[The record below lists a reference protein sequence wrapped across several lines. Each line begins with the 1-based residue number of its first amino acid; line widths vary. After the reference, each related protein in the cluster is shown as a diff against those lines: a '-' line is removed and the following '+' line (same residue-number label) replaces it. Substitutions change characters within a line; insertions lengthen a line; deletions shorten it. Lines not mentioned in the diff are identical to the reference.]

1 MLSLTLKGHTVEDQ
15 KATMR
20 EPQAIQRLGIAFL
33 TWRRY
38 LASHLVPY
46 GITLKQVFVL
56 RRLERQEYLL
66 PSKIASLLFCDRPTA
81 TVIVKNMEKRGWVR
95 RERDTEDRRQMR
107 VIITDAGQDKL
118 DEIQEHVWEPI
129 ESSFDPMGCF
139 DQGEIEVLDSL
150 LGRLVKHLRQLNEQ
164 DVKRET

>member
-1 MLSLTLKGHTVEDQ
+1 MEDQ

-66 PSKIASLLFCDRPTA
+66 PSRIASMLFCDRPTA
-81 TVIVKNMEKRGWVR
+81 TVVVKNMEKRGWVR
-95 RERDTEDRRQMR
+95 RERDTQDRRQMR
-107 VIITDAGQDKL
+107 VIITDAGRHKL
-118 DEIQEHVWEPI
+118 AEIQEHVWEPI
-129 ESSFDPMGCF
+129 ESSFDPLGCF
-139 DQGEIEVLDSL
+139 DQSEAGALDAL
-150 LGRLVKHLRQLNEQ
+150 LGRLVEHLRQLE
-164 DVKRET
+164 E